1 MPIRDV
7 VSLKISKIS
16 GKIPAE
22 NTPADLIIDT
32 M

>member
-1 MPIRDV
+1 MPLKDV
-7 VSLKISKIS
+7 VSLKISKVS

-22 NTPADLIIDT
+22 NTPADLIVDT

>member
-1 MPIRDV
+1 MPIRDI